1 MTGSTLDLEA
11 LYRRIQRLE
20 DIEAIRK
27 LKARYLNA
35 CDQHVPAEVR
45 ACFAD
50 GKVPI
55 VVGHLGN
62 YENADGFVAMYTQA
76 ACHDYVLEAH
86 HGANG
91 EIDIVDDTHAKGLWG
106 LGWRCV
112 NSKDKTLTLVSLI
125 YHDEYVKAD
134 GAWKIAATRS
144 EFKSAFHASY
154 AEGGLEALVAGLT
167 VADPP
172 LRKS

>member
-1 MTGSTLDLEA
+1 MTGSTHDHDA
-11 LYRRIQRLE
+11 LLKRIQRLE

-55 VVGHLGN
+55 IVGHLGN

-76 ACHDYVLEAH
+76 ACHDYVREAH
-86 HGANG
+86 HGTNG
-91 EIDIVDDTHAKGLWG
+91 EIDIIDDTHAKGLWG

-112 NSKDKTLTLVSLI
+112 NTKDKTLTLVSMI
-125 YHDEYVKAD
+125 YHDEYVKVN
-134 GAWKIAATRS
+134 GAWKISATRS

-154 AEGGLEALVAGLT
+154 EGEAMTALVAGLT

-172 LRKS
+172 LRKA

>member
-1 MTGSTLDLEA
+1 MTGSTLDLES
-11 LYRRIQRLE
+11 LNRRLQKLE

-55 VVGHLGN
+55 IVGHLGS
-62 YENADGFVAMYTQA
+62 YDTADGFVAMYKQA

-106 LGWRCV
+106 LSWRCV
-112 NSKDKTLTLVSLI
+112 NSKDKTLTFVSLQ
-125 YHDEYVKAD
+125 YHDEYVKVD
-134 GAWKIAATRS
+134 GKWKISATRS
-144 EFKSAFHASY
+144 DFKSAFHATY
-154 AEGGLEALVAGLT
+154 EGEAMAALVAGVT

-172 LRKS
+172 LRKG